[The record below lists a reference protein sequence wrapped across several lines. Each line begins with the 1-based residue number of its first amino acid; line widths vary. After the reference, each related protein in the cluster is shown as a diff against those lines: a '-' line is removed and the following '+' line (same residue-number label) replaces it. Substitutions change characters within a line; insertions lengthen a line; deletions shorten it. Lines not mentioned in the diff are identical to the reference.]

1 MFRFD
6 FLIMNI
12 FMNLMI
18 IYLQF
23 YTADVTPT
31 IGNSFTISSPSWFQG
46 LQAEDTLE
54 LGYQMTYD
62 GGDEPIVDDIIFNGQ
77 SLCDSSASSTTT
89 TASSTPSSTPTPST
103 CDGGVYNSWDNNV
116 QGTLKFTVPSDI
128 ASYVLQLETDIHI
141 SNIQVSA

>member
-1 MFRFD
+1 MD
-6 FLIMNI
+6 GSGENI
-12 FMNLMI
+12 LESKK
-18 IYLQF
+18 
-23 YTADVTPT
+23 ADSV
-31 IGNSFTISSPSWFQG
+31 SFHH
-46 LQAEDTLE
+46 EV
-54 LGYQMTYD
+54 
-62 GGDEPIVDDIIFNGQ
+62 IVDDIIFNGQ

-128 ASYVLQLETDIHI
+128 ASYILQLETDIHI